1 MWLFQIFFS
10 NFRKVFELFL
20 VCKLD
25 KTMLEPDATLVQIKQ
40 TATQHQ
46 TQWSYYRM
54 AKFKSAESFWCNTS
68 TTSKASKGQWW
79 KFELCDT
86 STTNKASKAKWW
98 NFELLAE
105 SLFWHPCKIIDVTQF
120 FLCSVNIWP
129 IKTASTGEIQWVH
142 CVDASFYTK
151 GAAEQSGWWWWLELG
166 CLQQREISLQL
177 ILNTT
182 MIYF

>member
-79 KFELCDT
+79 K
-86 STTNKASKAKWW
+86 WW
-98 NFELLAE
+98 KPLAE
-105 SLFWHPCKIIDVTQF
+105 SQVWYPKVRSLS
-120 FLCSVNIWP
+120 SV
-129 IKTASTGEIQWVH
+129 
-142 CVDASFYTK
+142 
-151 GAAEQSGWWWWLELG
+151 WLESLQTLFILQFILQLSG
-166 CLQQREISLQL
+166 EQQRLDWVMMSLWLHCLQLSQSESSLFNCYTISALYSQIHNNKL
-177 ILNTT
+177 SVVQC
-182 MIYF
+182 